1 MTRIRFVFVYRAW
14 SCVFVCTR
22 EHTKICS
29 HGIEHACIDVDIRKE
44 KIYVAVVKMYVAIAS
59 MYLPVAYKIPPHTH
73 RP

>member
-1 MTRIRFVFVYRAW
+1 MFVYRAW

-44 KIYVAVVKMYVAIAS
+44 KMYVAVVKMYVAIAS